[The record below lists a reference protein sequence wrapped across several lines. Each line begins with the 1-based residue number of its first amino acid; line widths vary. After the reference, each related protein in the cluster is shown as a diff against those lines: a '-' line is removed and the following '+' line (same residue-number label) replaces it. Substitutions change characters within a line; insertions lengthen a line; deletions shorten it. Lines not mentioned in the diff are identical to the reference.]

1 MGRAVNSHGGDSRL
15 DLEILRRIEKELVS
29 ISQLIKGFLFRDNEA
44 CTEHPQQRS
53 ESTSRLMHLEL
64 DKQELEFKLKMAK
77 DAMSDYVVRLNEKV
91 TFHLLINCF
100 FLIC

>member
-1 MGRAVNSHGGDSRL
+1 
-15 DLEILRRIEKELVS
+15 
-29 ISQLIKGFLFRDNEA
+29 
-44 CTEHPQQRS
+44 
-53 ESTSRLMHLEL
+53 MHLEL

-100 FLIC
+100 FLICWVHVKLNNV